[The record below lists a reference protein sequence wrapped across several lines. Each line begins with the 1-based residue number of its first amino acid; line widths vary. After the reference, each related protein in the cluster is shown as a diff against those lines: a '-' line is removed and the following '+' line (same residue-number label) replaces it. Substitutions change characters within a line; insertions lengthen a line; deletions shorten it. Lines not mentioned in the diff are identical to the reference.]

1 VPNLFDTKLAIKE
14 KKTLKF
20 TNMKTTK
27 KINIGKLIKAQFDN
41 STMSIVNFAKAINKS
56 RNNVYDIFERSSIDT
71 DLLNKIGHVL
81 DYDFFQHYTMPQK
94 KSSPA
99 KARVLIEMEL
109 SDAEIIRLGLNEKIF
124 KITKT
129 KNIV

>member
-1 VPNLFDTKLAIKE
+1 
-14 KKTLKF
+14 
-20 TNMKTTK
+20 MKTTK